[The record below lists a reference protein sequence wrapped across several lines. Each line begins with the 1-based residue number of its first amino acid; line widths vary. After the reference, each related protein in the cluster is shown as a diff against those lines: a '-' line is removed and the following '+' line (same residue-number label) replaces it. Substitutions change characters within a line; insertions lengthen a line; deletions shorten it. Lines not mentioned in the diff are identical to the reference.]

1 MIADALTWGFSF
13 LNIYATILN
22 VRKAPISYLFWTFCN
37 IFWLCF
43 DIFVSHLYARVL
55 IDIINLTTSTYGFIV
70 WNRSKKSKRRGRE
83 RQV

>member
-13 LNIYATILN
+13 LNVYATILN
-22 VRKAPISYLFWTFCN
+22 IKKAPISYLFWTFCN

-55 IDIINLTTSTYGFIV
+55 IDVINLITSSYGFFV
-70 WNRSKKSKRRGRE
+70 WTKGKNVRHNKQR
-83 RQV
+83 

>member
-1 MIADALTWGFSF
+1 MVADALTWGFSF

-55 IDIINLTTSTYGFIV
+55 IDIINLITSTYGFIV
-70 WNRSKKSKRRGRE
+70 WSKSQKSKKRR
-83 RQV
+83 

>member
-13 LNIYATILN
+13 LNVYATILN

-43 DIFVSHLYARVL
+43 DIFVSRLYSRVL
-55 IDIINLTTSTYGFIV
+55 IDIINLITSIYGFV
-70 WNRSKKSKRRGRE
+70 MWAKPKKSKKRSR
-83 RQV
+83 